1 MGCFSRH
8 LGLLISNIAVTK
20 RFLPFL
26 LIWNGNSYDIYT
38 YGINGGTVEL
48 NEYGLPIRT
57 EYDIDYEEKVEYLV
71 KPVPEEKIKEFL
83 TDIISLIL

>member
-1 MGCFSRH
+1 M
-8 LGLLISNIAVTK
+8 
-20 RFLPFL
+20 
-26 LIWNGNSYDIYT
+26 
-38 YGINGGTVEL
+38 